1 MSEPSSQ
8 EELPAVLVGG
18 PPHSGKS
25 VLIYSLSQALR
36 ARGVDHYALRACP
49 DGEGDW
55 SNQAPPPLVK
65 EIRLKGSWTPQWVQW
80 ISRDIRCRRLP
91 LL

>member
-1 MSEPSSQ
+1 MNEPFSSNR
-8 EELPAVLVGG
+8 LPAVLVGG

-36 ARGVDHYALRACP
+36 ARGIDHYALRACP

-55 SNQAPPPLVK
+55 SNEALPQLVLSL
-65 EIRLKGSWTPQWVQW
+65 IH
-80 ISRDIRCRRLP
+80 I
-91 LL
+91 